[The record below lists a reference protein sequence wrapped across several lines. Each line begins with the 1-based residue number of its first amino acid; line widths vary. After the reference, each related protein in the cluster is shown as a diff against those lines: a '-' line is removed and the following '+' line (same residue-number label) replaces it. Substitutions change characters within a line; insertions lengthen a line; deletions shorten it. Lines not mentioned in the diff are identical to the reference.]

1 MFHKPKKLL
10 TIALLVLITLMLC
23 SAIVVFSSNAY
34 VVYEGE
40 AVTTFS
46 SKEDITLNALTA
58 NGFVISEDKYV
69 EMPEN
74 ASFGI
79 TKVYI
84 YNKNKVTL
92 KDGIETRTLYSYNN
106 QTVEDFLTEN
116 EITLGEFDSVSIP
129 LTDEITGDLEFSIT
143 RVSHTTREETVSI
156 PFQTEQRPSDALYKN
171 TTKVVQKGANGSKK
185 QVFEVIT
192 TNGVETSKKLLSE
205 TVTKEPVKK
214 IVEYG
219 TKTKSGFITTKSGEK
234 LEYKNVLS
242 MTATAYTT
250 ERTSDKITATGQ
262 VARVGIVAVDRRV
275 IPLGTKL
282 YITSADGKKWIY
294 GTAVAGDTGV
304 RGNTIDLFFNT
315 YNECIS
321 FGRQK
326 ALVYIL
332 K

>member
-171 TTKVVQKGANGSKK
+171 TTKVIQKLPIIRGQQNLNM
-185 QVFEVIT
+185 I
-192 TNGVETSKKLLSE
+192 
-205 TVTKEPVKK
+205 
-214 IVEYG
+214 
-219 TKTKSGFITTKSGEK
+219 FISRYQNIIPCGQ
-234 LEYKNVLS
+234 
-242 MTATAYTT
+242 
-250 ERTSDKITATGQ
+250 RT
-262 VARVGIVAVDRRV
+262 
-275 IPLGTKL
+275 
-282 YITSADGKKWIY
+282 
-294 GTAVAGDTGV
+294 
-304 RGNTIDLFFNT
+304 
-315 YNECIS
+315 
-321 FGRQK
+321 RQK
-326 ALVYIL
+326 QDLLRKILGNMCGMIALCL
-332 K
+332 RKSRHRLR